1 LSSYFRKC
9 LTCTFDFE
17 AKIVFIC
24 YYILLI
30 VFYLPQP
37 QPDEQHVSSAED
49 EDEDGDGDAVAK
61 DDVPV
66 DEEEEDKDPLI
77 NNSSE
82 QLDNIRFDGGQLIDG
97 YNYRYVLLVYF
108 CVSMLNPPPPPPPPT
123 HPPKG
128 TVNVR

>member
-9 LTCTFDFE
+9 FTCTFDFE
-17 AKIVFIC
+17 AKIVLIC

-66 DEEEEDKDPLI
+66 DDEEEEDEDPLI

-97 YNYRYVLLVYF
+97 YNYRYVILVYF
-108 CVSMLNPPPPPPPPT
+108 CVSMLNPPPQPT
-123 HPPKG
+123 HPKEP
-128 TVNVR
+128 